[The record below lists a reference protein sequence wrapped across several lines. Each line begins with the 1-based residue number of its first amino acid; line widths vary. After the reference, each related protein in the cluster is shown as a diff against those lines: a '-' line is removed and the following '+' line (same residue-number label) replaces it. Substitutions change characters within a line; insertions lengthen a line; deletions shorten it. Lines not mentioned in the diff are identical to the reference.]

1 MKIEEGENP
10 DEVKQWT
17 LEIEGK
23 IAEVTEIEK
32 SLYVD
37 DIITWGDI
45 KDEVVE
51 LKDTTVTMFEE
62 AKFELHKW
70 HSNETELEVKSE
82 PEDEKQSNAKDRIGV
97 EPGETKLLG
106 LPWNKSKDTLSVP
119 QSRSCIGRKGH
130 VLAGKLMYW
139 QVCDQRLPWDVTKNV
154 ADQWLKFEKS
164 LPDRGEIPR
173 SITTD

>member
-1 MKIEEGENP
+1 MDTRNRRKSCWVWKSYGG
-10 DEVKQWT
+10 VT
-17 LEIEGK
+17 
-23 IAEVTEIEK
+23 EVTEIEK

-51 LKDTTVTMFEE
+51 LKDTTVTVFEE

-106 LPWNKSKDTLSVP
+106 LPWNTIKVMYWQES
-119 QSRSCIGRKGH
+119 SCIGRFVTNDYPGMWKWRRMWPTNGWSSRRVYLTGVRYH
-130 VLAGKLMYW
+130 EAL
-139 QVCDQRLPWDVTKNV
+139 QRFRNG
-154 ADQWLKFEKS
+154 LKQ
-164 LPDRGEIPR
+164 
-173 SITTD
+173 